1 MSRVEVVTGA
11 AFGSE
16 GKGHITA
23 QIVEKYAHQMGS
35 MVLNVRVAGPNAGH
49 TVLDDSLQSFALR
62 QVPVGAAVDDWV
74 HLYIAPGSEIDLPV
88 LVDEIEKLRAG
99 GHAVSNLYVSGEATL
114 IEDEHKQ
121 EEADR
126 QLNARLGSTAK
137 GIGAA
142 REARLGRRAKRL
154 LDDQDA
160 MLTLANLG
168 VTVLL
173 SGEDVKFMDNWLN
186 DNHAAIVVE
195 GTQGYGLGLHAG
207 YYPYTTSSNCRAI
220 DFLAMSGINP
230 WHPAVENVG
239 VWLVARVFP
248 IRVAGNSGP
257 LKDESSWDELGLPE
271 EFTTV
276 TKKTRRVGQW
286 DSELVCQAVIANGGP
301 SKSVFIALTMVDQK
315 FPTVAN
321 LDNESL
327 GSPTRDRS
335 MDPDLMEFIK
345 RIEDE
350 CLAQVAVIGT
360 GPNTVVW
367 KGGF

>member
-1 MSRVEVVTGA
+1 MSRVEVVVGA

-23 QIVEKYAHQMGS
+23 QIVEKYAHEIGRQ
-35 MVLNVRVAGPNAGH
+35 VLNVRVAGPNAGH

-74 HLYIAPGSEIDLPV
+74 SLYIAPGSEIDMPV
-88 LVDEIEKLRAG
+88 LISEISKLREG

-126 QLNARLGSTAK
+126 QLNSRLGSTAK

-142 REARLGRRAKRL
+142 REARLGRRAQRL
-154 LDDQDA
+154 LDDPDA
-160 MLTLANLG
+160 MLALTTIG
-168 VTVLL
+168 VTILK
-173 SGEDVKFMDNWLN
+173 SGEDVRFIDNWLN
-186 DNHAAIVVE
+186 DPNAAIVVE

-207 YYPYTTSSNCRAI
+207 FYPYTTSSDCRAI
-220 DFLAMSGINP
+220 DFLAMSGMNP
-230 WHPAVENVG
+230 WHPGVENVG

-257 LKDESSWDELGLPE
+257 LKGESTWEALGLPE

-276 TKKTRRVGQW
+276 TKKTRRVGEW
-286 DSELVCQAVIANGGP
+286 DSELVRQAVIANGGP
-301 SKSVFIALTMVDQK
+301 AKSVFIALTMVDQK
-315 FPTVAN
+315 FPAIAN
-321 LDNESL
+321 LDNDSL
-327 GSPTRDRS
+327 GSEVRDRS
-335 MDPDLMEFIK
+335 DDPALVEFI
-345 RIEDE
+345 RQIEDE
-350 CLAQVAVIGT
+350 CLARVAVIGT

-367 KGGF
+367 KAGF